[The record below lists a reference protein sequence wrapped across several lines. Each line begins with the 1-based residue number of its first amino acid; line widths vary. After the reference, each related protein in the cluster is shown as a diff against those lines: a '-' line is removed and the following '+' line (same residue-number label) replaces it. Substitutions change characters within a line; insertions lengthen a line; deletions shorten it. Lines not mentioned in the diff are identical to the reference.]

1 MKKFKASPE
10 GTDSPGTGGGGA
22 LAPEGEQLSAK
33 RTDEGQ
39 TFRDNPVT
47 GNSDT
52 SAPHPASLCSA
63 TFPLRG
69 RQK

>member
-1 MKKFKASPE
+1 MKKFKAS
-10 GTDSPGTGGGGA
+10 
-22 LAPEGEQLSAK
+22 PEGEQLSAK

>member
-1 MKKFKASPE
+1 MKKSKGFPL
-10 GTDSPGTGGGGA
+10 GDRLPRYGGGGA